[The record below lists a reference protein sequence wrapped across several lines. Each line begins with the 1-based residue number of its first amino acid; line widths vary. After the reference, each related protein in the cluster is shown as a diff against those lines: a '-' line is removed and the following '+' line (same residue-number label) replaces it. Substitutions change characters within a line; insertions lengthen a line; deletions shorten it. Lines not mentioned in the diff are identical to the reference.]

1 MPTYKKN
8 IYLNELIDKNGP
20 TAGLPLFDHTSAE
33 HLKVRINNAPKSIA
47 VATDTRKLA
56 HLAIQMKIGEEQ
68 QKVLDEFCSVPDGTN
83 KEIAALL
90 QMDASTVSARN
101 NELRKLGLITF
112 SQKRQCAITGHIV
125 TSWKV
130 CHVDNVA

>member
-8 IYLNELIDKNGP
+8 TYLDELIERNGP

-33 HLKVRINNAPKSIA
+33 HLKRRIEHAPKSVA
-47 VATDTRKLA
+47 VASDTRKLS

-68 QKVLDEFCSVPDGTN
+68 QRVLDAFCSVPDGTN

-90 QMDASTVSARN
+90 QIDASTVSARN
-101 NELRKLGLITF
+101 NELRKVGLIVF
-112 SQKRQCAITGHIV
+112 SQKRNCAITKNIV
-125 TSWKV
+125 TAWKV
-130 CHVDNVA
+130 SHVDRSA